1 MDCSTPGFPVH
12 HQPLKFA
19 QTRVHQV
26 GDAIQPSHPSV
37 LTAYI
42 LYSANRLK
50 NILAHS
56 RHSAFQGKIELKYH
70 KVCTYFQK
78 QIALSFFWVIEV

>member
-1 MDCSTPGFPVH
+1 MYGKVAGTVQSSCVLWILALS
-12 HQPLKFA
+12 L
-19 QTRVHQV
+19 
-26 GDAIQPSHPSV
+26 PSV